1 LGLGRI
7 WPRHKGCARKEK
19 KKTGG
24 ELFSPSHP
32 PACRTIFVLHA
43 GQTYT
48 KNEVKVEGK
57 EELPGA
63 EEAVPCWSA
72 ASLAVL

>member
-1 LGLGRI
+1 
-7 WPRHKGCARKEK
+7 
-19 KKTGG
+19 
-24 ELFSPSHP
+24 
-32 PACRTIFVLHA
+32 LHE